1 MAKEQKTYSG
11 APYNF
16 IPFSAVVP
24 KVAEKAGELPAH
36 NEINDELLSGKIK
49 LDITAVTDIFVGGS
63 AQSNEGELFATDFR
77 GREVIPGS
85 TLRGLVR
92 SNMQILGFSSVAG
105 DVEDYAIMYRQ
116 VGSRGTKLARQYRDG
131 ILGVKTVP
139 LGKGRQISLPL
150 NVEAGYIT
158 CEKGAYYIYSAGKPI
173 DEKTYG
179 RMNYY
184 SISEQVMLMD
194 PRHFDIDLE
203 KTQYIMEFK
212 KGEREPSFRSRDDY
226 APYVEEVFFRPSGK
240 TVSSVKRNTGGEEA
254 LSGYRK
260 GYLVSTGFMN
270 KKKAVYII
278 PVPEVSEIEKE
289 KISLEDKDII
299 AFKRDYAGRK
309 NTLHGT
315 KCKDKGKK
323 EQAREFYDL
332 PAPGK
337 TKPVF
342 FMRYAGKTYF
352 GFTPYARVFYDKTL
366 YAGLPDEHKQS
377 NRIDYVSSILGFSD
391 SSNGESYKSR
401 VFFEDAVI
409 KKDKGDRAF
418 SLVPGEPKLSSWYDY
433 VVQDDRFGKTYNDD
447 FELRGVKQY
456 WLHKK
461 AADSDKGS
469 TNGEKAG
476 DSDKRGR
483 NEDVVV
489 SFKAKRA
496 GCSFSTDIHFKN
508 LRKAELGLLLSCIY
522 LGENYQQNIGRAKAY
537 GFGRIDI
544 AKPRVFLLDY
554 KKMYSM
560 LSLDVYEEIRDISGY
575 VEAYKKEIWQKYKL
589 SFDHLKDFYL
599 MKDKERIPEEK
610 AIRYMELPEYSNR
623 EEALPTVEQVLEG
636 KRGQIIENAPSKS
649 RKEGMQN
656 GNKPH
661 SNGKGQTAEKNVG
674 APCYSSASG
683 KNLRKFTGQFL
694 RYDRKTCTVFF
705 QVNGK
710 EKTERVSALKGLRY
724 EKMKQGDDV
733 IVEQQGNKFFLV

>member
-1 MAKEQKTYSG
+1 MAKEQVDKTYSG

-16 IPFSAVVP
+16 IPFPAVVP

-36 NEINDELLSGKIK
+36 NEINEELFSGKINV
-49 LDITAVTDIFVGGS
+49 DITAVTDIFVGGS
-63 AQSNEGELFATDFR
+63 ARNDKEELFATDLW

-85 TLRGLVR
+85 TLKGLVR
-92 SNMQILGFSSVAG
+92 SNMQVLGFSSVAG

-131 ILGVKTVP
+131 ILGVGPVRT
-139 LGKGRQISLPL
+139 GKGRQISLPL

-158 CEKGAYYIYSAGKPI
+158 CENGEYYIYSAGKPI
-173 DEKTYG
+173 DGKTYG
-179 RMNYY
+179 EKMNYY
-184 SISEQVMLMD
+184 SISEQAMLKD
-194 PRHFDIDLE
+194 PEHFDIDRE
-203 KTQYIMEFK
+203 KTLYIMESK
-212 KGEREPSFRSRDDY
+212 SGEREPSFRARDNY
-226 APYVEEVFFRPSGK
+226 APYVEEVLFCPSGK
-240 TVSSVKRNTGGEEA
+240 TVSSVKRNTGGGKVP
-254 LSGYRK
+254 SGYRK

-278 PVPEVSEIEKE
+278 PVPEVYEMEKE
-289 KISLEDKDII
+289 KISPENIK
-299 AFKRDYAGRK
+299 AFKRDYEGRK

-315 KCKDKGKK
+315 KCRDEEKK
-323 EQAREFYDL
+323 KQAREFYNL

-377 NRIDYVSSILGFSD
+377 GRIDYVSSILGFSD
-391 SSNGESYKSR
+391 SRSGEAYKSR
-401 VFFEDAVI
+401 VCFEDAVI
-409 KKDKGDRAF
+409 KEDKGSRTV
-418 SLVPGEPKLSSWYDY
+418 SLVLGEPKLSSYYDY
-433 VVQDDRFGKTYNDD
+433 VIQDDKLGRTYNDD
-447 FELRGVKQY
+447 FELRGIKQY
-456 WLHKK
+456 WLHEM
-461 AADSDKGS
+461 AADS
-469 TNGEKAG
+469 EKRSVNDNVA
-476 DSDKRGR
+476 
-483 NEDVVV
+483 V
-489 SFKAKRA
+489 FFQAKKA
-496 GCSFSTDIHFKN
+496 GCSFSTVIHFKN

-575 VEAYKKEIWQKYKL
+575 AEAYKEEIWKKYKL
-589 SFDHLKDFYL
+589 SFDQLKDFYL

-649 RKEGMQN
+649 RK
-656 GNKPH
+656 PYFD
-661 SNGKGQTAEKNVG
+661 GKGQTAGKNGG
-674 APCYSSASG
+674 APYYSSASD
-683 KNLRKFTGQFL
+683 KNSRKFTGQFQ
-694 RYDRKTCTVFF
+694 RYDRKTRTVFF

-710 EKTERVSALKGLRY
+710 ENTERVDALKGIRY
-724 EKMKQGDDV
+724 EKMKQGDEV
-733 IVEQQGNKFFLV
+733 IIEKQGNKFFLV